1 MYLLQVWF
9 KLSDAGAEEAVYDRR
24 ESYGNMR
31 RRKFTSIHTTFVLVN
46 CVAIFVTCQYLNERL
61 SMKKIEKPIIS
72 FGGCTF
78 GIYLLHIYI
87 KDHTS
92 LSWHIWITS
101 GKKMQQF
108 PMLYAFVYCGII
120 FMSGYLVTVILKKSH
135 SSSDW
140 FHKKKYCQI
149 IYSQQKR
156 FLKQIIK
163 RNQREI

>member
-9 KLSDAGAEEAVYDRR
+9 KLSDAGAEEAVYDRS

-92 LSWHIWITS
+92 LSWHI
-101 GKKMQQF
+101 
-108 PMLYAFVYCGII
+108 
-120 FMSGYLVTVILKKSH
+120 
-135 SSSDW
+135 
-140 FHKKKYCQI
+140 
-149 IYSQQKR
+149 
-156 FLKQIIK
+156 
-163 RNQREI
+163 